1 MITRPRFCGRQKKIL
16 MKSWKAEMTI
26 GAANSLLRIVYPMGL
41 SQLVSKPSRQETNL
55 VEGGKIKASGGDTVS
70 TEAVASR
77 RHAGAHPPVTGWKLE
92 LPTTTWHL
100 LLN

>member
-1 MITRPRFCGRQKKIL
+1 ME
-16 MKSWKAEMTI
+16 SWKAEMTI
-26 GAANSLLRIVYPMGL
+26 GAANSLLRVVHSMGL
-41 SQLVSKPSRQETNL
+41 SHLVSKPSRQETNL
-55 VEGGKIKASGGDTVS
+55 AEGGKMKASGGDTVS

>member
-1 MITRPRFCGRQKKIL
+1 MCSGPAKVGWGGIPGKVCPGGRRARQSVPRRSRTLG
-16 MKSWKAEMTI
+16 MD
-26 GAANSLLRIVYPMGL
+26 LR
-41 SQLVSKPSRQETNL
+41 
-55 VEGGKIKASGGDTVS
+55 GKIKAQGGDPVS

-77 RHAGAHPPVTGWKLE
+77 RHAGGQPPVIGWKLE

>member
-1 MITRPRFCGRQKKIL
+1 ME
-16 MKSWKAEMTI
+16 SWKAEMTI
-26 GAANSLLRIVYPMGL
+26 GAVNSLLRIVYPNGAEPL
-41 SQLVSKPSRQETNL
+41 GQQTIKAGKTNL
-55 VEGGKIKASGGDTVS
+55 AEGGKIKASGGDTVS